1 MKSRIYHIVLL
12 LAVAVS
18 AHAWNWWPL
27 PMAEK
32 DTCRDTLFYV
42 GGVRAV
48 SSSGT
53 QAPSLLWHNSDGEI
67 SALPHSGNI
76 QLGIIKPATRPSRW
90 FDYDFGVV
98 LSGRIAGSQASA
110 DPKRVEGTGYFSE
123 LYAHVRL
130 YIVDITAGIHP
141 MRFDAGDSELSSGNL
156 IFSPNAHPIPRISIG
171 FERWTPI
178 PGLFGYLELKGGLTH
193 GWLDDHSEVM
203 KGTLLHHKHIGMR
216 GGGKLPVN
224 ISYEFHH
231 VAQWGGYSTVYGDLG
246 NNWNAYW
253 NAVMV
258 RSGGTM
264 ANDQINAQGNHIG
277 FQQLA
282 LDVKGKGWKVS
293 AYWQTLSE
301 DGPIRFLWRSMDAK
315 DGLWGVSATQN
326 RWPFIQGVTYEFL
339 HTTDQHGPFHDKD
352 GIIYGG
358 ADGYY
363 GNSIYTQG
371 WSYFGR
377 IIGSPLLSLTNNR
390 VMAHHVGIKGDIYGF
405 RYRAMVNYADN
416 YGRYGSPKRT
426 HNTAFLL
433 EVKKIV
439 PQAWNL
445 EFGVSL
451 AGDFGDQYG
460 NCFGAMVTIRKQGII
475 TSW

>member
-1 MKSRIYHIVLL
+1 MQ
-12 LAVAVS
+12 AQ
-18 AHAWNWWPL
+18 AWDWWPL
-27 PMAEK
+27 PMAEP
-32 DTCRDTLFYV
+32 DTHRDTLFYV
-42 GGVRAV
+42 GGVSAL

-67 SALPHSGNI
+67 SDLPHSGNI
-76 QLGIIKPATRPSRW
+76 SLGIIKPATRPNRW

-98 LSGRIAGSQASA
+98 LSGRIAGSHLSA
-110 DPKRVEGTGYFSE
+110 EPRTIQGTGYFSR

-130 YIVDITAGIHP
+130 YVVDITAGIQP
-141 MRFDAGDSELSSGNL
+141 MTFDAGDSELTSGGL
-156 IFSPNAHPIPRISIG
+156 LFSRNAHPIPRVTIG
-171 FERWTPI
+171 LDHWTPI
-178 PGLFGYLELKGGLTH
+178 PGLFGYLSLRGGLTH
-193 GWLDDHSEVM
+193 AWADDNSPVV
-203 KGTLLHHKHIGMR
+203 KGTLIHYKHLGLKA
-216 GGGKLPVN
+216 GGKLPVN

-231 VAQWGGYSTVYGDLG
+231 AAQWGGYSTVYGDLG
-246 NNWNAYW
+246 NNWQAFW

-258 RSGGTM
+258 RSGGSM

-282 LDVKGKGWKVS
+282 LDVKGEGWKVS
-293 AYWQTLSE
+293 AYWQTMSE
-301 DGPIRFLWRSMDAK
+301 DGPIWFLWNSMDAK
-315 DGLWGVSATQN
+315 DGLWGISATQN
-326 RWPFIQGVTYEFL
+326 KWPFISGVTYEIL
-339 HTTDQHGPFHDKD
+339 HTTDQHGPFHDRD
-352 GIIYGG
+352 GLIYGG

-363 GNSIYTQG
+363 GNGIYKQG

-377 IIGSPLLSLTNNR
+377 VIGSPLLQIGTNNR
-390 VMAHHVGIKGDIYGF
+390 VMAHHVGIKGDIFGF
-405 RYRAMVNYADN
+405 RYRAMVNHADN
-416 YGRYGSPKRT
+416 YGTYSTPKRT

-433 EVKKIV
+433 EVKKVV

-451 AGDFGDQYG
+451 AGDFGNQYG